1 MPNRFSLCVIT
12 GWAIDLD
19 DSVVLHWNV
28 IKAWMDPA
36 RSCQGS
42 GDYDLTCPFS
52 HVKYFTELLREKI
65 RGYYQYSKV
74 KLLFLKTWHFE
85 CKEVSN
91 LDS

>member
-1 MPNRFSLCVIT
+1 MPDRFSLCVIT

-52 HVKYFTELLREKI
+52 HVKYFTFKGENSRSLSVLK
-65 RGYYQYSKV
+65 SKTF
-74 KLLFLKTWHFE
+74 FLKTWHFE
-85 CKEVSN
+85 YKVVN
-91 LDS
+91 NVDS